1 MSFREA
7 YEAVFDT
14 DGNIKACGREACK
27 RLIIYI
33 KDRFHATV
41 GNASTGF
48 ITDVDTIR
56 SLYLIDR

>member
-7 YEAVFDT
+7 YEAVFDM

-33 KDRFHATV
+33 RDRFHVTV

-48 ITDVDTIR
+48 IADVDTIR
-56 SLYLIDR
+56 NLYLIDR